1 MFHTASTPGPSG
13 EIERRWGD
21 PDNWIR
27 IELGR
32 RACVFIG
39 VYSVFP
45 CECVCERAGRSE
57 GHGWGEGGRESGRE
71 RSVGENLFAHSNE

>member
-1 MFHTASTPGPSG
+1 M
-13 EIERRWGD
+13 
-21 PDNWIR
+21 
-27 IELGR
+27 
-32 RACVFIG
+32 FIG